1 MSGQDPGGT
10 HTPSDRSSDRSDG
23 PRSALEQVRI
33 LARQTA
39 VLVSSGVVSYAGW
52 LLLSVLLAQSLGPQ
66 GFGSWA
72 IAFSVA
78 QLLSTVGLLGA
89 DWIVMRQG
97 SYFQG
102 IGDLAR
108 LRRTIHVALKLAGTS
123 LLVLGA
129 LLFIGAEK
137 VANEVF
143 HDPSMTSLFRLT
155 GVIVPVIGV
164 RQVLVYGTQ
173 AFKRMKDAAINR
185 NILQPLVRLVF
196 VSIALLIDPS
206 PVSAFTGLLIA
217 EVVLAVA
224 AAWVLNRRIPLL
236 GTTGDV
242 NARELIGTALPAW
255 GSRLAGQARGQIFPI
270 LLGTFSSIAD
280 SGVFVAASRV
290 AIAPASIV
298 NSMNQVYIPL
308 ASDLYLQDRR
318 DELAAVFKG
327 SAKWSFVLGVP
338 LFVLM
343 VLFPKELMSV
353 FGADF
358 ASGSAALVVLA
369 VGVLF
374 QFGTGP
380 VTVTLI
386 VIGRPKLALL
396 DYVLVVVLEIT
407 LALLLIPPYGVVGAA
422 IASSAGTMLNNVL
435 PLAQVWRITGITP
448 YRLDFWKPVVA
459 GLAAGIVAKIAVA
472 AVAPPKELVAAILG
486 SVTIG
491 VVYLGT
497 IIGLRLDEHDRAMV
511 NAVLRGDRPRVKAEA
526 LEPDPGSVIDE

>member
-1 MSGQDPGGT
+1 MSRGT
-10 HTPSDRSSDRSDG
+10 DSDLSPHRIDG
-23 PRSALEQVRI
+23 PRSALQQVRI

-52 LLLSVLLAQSLGPQ
+52 LLLNVLLARSLGAE

-78 QLLSTVGLLGA
+78 QLLSTIGLLGA

-97 SYFQG
+97 SYFHG
-102 IGDLAR
+102 IGDVAR

-129 LLFIGAEK
+129 LLFVGAEK
-137 VANEVF
+137 VASGVF
-143 HDPSMTSLFRLT
+143 HDPSMTSLLRLT
-155 GVIVPVIGV
+155 AVIVPVIGV
-164 RQVLVYGTQ
+164 RQVFVYGTQ

-206 PVSAFTGLLIA
+206 PVSAYVGLLIA
-217 EVVLAVA
+217 EILLAVA
-224 AAWVLNRRIPLL
+224 AAWVLNRRIPIF

-242 NARELIGTALPAW
+242 SARELIRTALPAW

-270 LLGTFSSIAD
+270 LIGAFSSIAD

-290 AIAPASIV
+290 AIAPASVV

-318 DELAAVFKG
+318 DEFAAVFKG
-327 SAKWSFVLGVP
+327 SAKWTFVLGVP

-343 VLFPKELMSV
+343 VAFPRQLMSV

-358 ASGSAALVVLA
+358 ASGSTALLILA

-386 VIGRPKLALL
+386 VIGRPNLALL
-396 DYVLVVVLEIT
+396 AYVLVIALEIT
-407 LALLLIPPYGVVGAA
+407 LGLLLIPSYGVVGAA
-422 IASSAGTMLNNVL
+422 IANAAGTTLNNVL
-435 PLAQVWRITGITP
+435 PLAQVWWITRISP
-448 YRLDFWKPVVA
+448 YRLDFWKPAVA
-459 GLAAGIVAKIAVA
+459 GLAAGIVAKVAVA
-472 AVAPPKELVAAILG
+472 VVSPPKDLVAAALAAA
-486 SVTIG
+486 TIG
-491 VVYLGT
+491 VVYLGV
-497 IIGLRLDEHDRAMV
+497 ILGLRLDEHDRAMV
-511 NAVLRGDRPRVKAEA
+511 NAVFRGDRPGADTGA
-526 LEPDPGSVIDE
+526 TGP